1 MKRRFLIILF
11 LFISGLAIAQPIATF
26 DRTKQDFGDILWK
39 EPVNTTFTI
48 TNRGNSPLVIT
59 YVSTS
64 CGCTEATYTQEPIAV
79 GESGQ
84 ISVTYDAG
92 LLGRF
97 NKSVGVFTNSE
108 DSPTYLR
115 IIGTVCS
122 ELEDYDEAFP
132 YSIGNVR
139 LDMNEIIFPDGNKG
153 EKLTTDINIINLGDT
168 DYNPIIMHLP
178 KYLKF
183 EAIPA
188 ELPRKQS
195 GILRFTVDTNLLDQL
210 GVNQTSVYLAR
221 FLGDNISEENELIVS
236 STLLPDFSN
245 LTALQHSNAP
255 VIDLSAYDIKFG
267 NVKGKNKNS
276 QTVILTNKGKS
287 DLTIQQLQVSNP
299 ALSVSLGKQTIKP
312 GKSTK
317 LRIRILNEHLNK
329 RSSNMRII
337 LISNDPKQPKS
348 IIKVQLDQ

>member
-1 MKRRFLIILF
+1 MRRRYLIILS
-11 LFISGLAIAQPIATF
+11 LFISGLAVAQPIVTF

-48 TNRGNSPLVIT
+48 TNRGNAPLVIT

-64 CGCTEATYTQEPIAV
+64 CGCTGATYTQEPIAA
-79 GESGQ
+79 GETGQ

-108 DSPTYLR
+108 DSPTYLK

-122 ELEDYDEAFP
+122 ELEEYDEAFP
-132 YSIGNVR
+132 YVIGNVR
-139 LDMNEIIFPDGNKG
+139 LDKNEIIFPDGNKG

-168 DYNPIIMHLP
+168 DYTPIIMHLP
-178 KYLKF
+178 KYLSF
-183 EAIPA
+183 EAIPS

-195 GILRFTVDTNLLDQL
+195 GILRFSVDTNLLNQL

-245 LTALQHSNAP
+245 LTETQRANAP
-255 VIDLSAYDIKFG
+255 AIDLSASDINFG
-267 NVKGKNKNS
+267 NIKEKKKSS
-276 QTVILTNKGKS
+276 QTVVLRNNGKS
-287 DLTIQQLQVSNP
+287 DLTIRQLQVSNP

-317 LRIRILNEHLNK
+317 LRISILDEHLNK

-337 LISNDPKQPKS
+337 LISNDPNQPKS
-348 IIKVQLDQ
+348 IIKVQLDR